1 MANATKCEQ
10 IKIFISHTTHLLKL
24 LKYFRKIK
32 MVPSSAM
39 VKIEKRF
46 TISTKLFVEIVAGG
60 VWFEEYDDE
69 SLVPPITCS
78 LAD

>member
-1 MANATKCEQ
+1 MITVNLE
-10 IKIFISHTTHLLKL
+10 LEL
-24 LKYFRKIK
+24 
-32 MVPSSAM
+32 
-39 VKIEKRF
+39 EKRL

-69 SLVPPITCS
+69 SLMPPITCS